1 MGSSISH
8 IFDGSQDTGKDLAA
22 PGDFVPWLDDIPN
35 PRDTRPLSRHRNGNG
50 CIADPRILKDK
61 IDQSGLIN
69 FEQLVSITETL
80 TQADLFYWE
89 FCDFEL
95 HILFDALAGLFTLRE
110 RNATIRL

>member
-35 PRDTRPLSRHRNGNG
+35 PRDSRPLSRHRNGNR

-69 FEQLVSITETL
+69 FEHLVSITETL

-95 HILFDALAGLFTLRE
+95 HIFFRRLGWIIHLARE
-110 RNATIRL
+110 KCDN